1 MKYVVRCQATVRA
14 TREQVW
20 SVWSDMASYP
30 EWDPREET
38 LHFDGPLEPG
48 SVGFSKQKGGRSG
61 SDFTV
66 VLVEPGRRW
75 TNETP
80 LPAGKLVIDH
90 TIDDQDDG
98 SLLLSKTYTAFGP
111 VALLFRMHYAKEI
124 RRENP
129 RSFQGLVAEITR
141 RYGTAT
147 A

>member
-1 MKYVVRCQATVRA
+1 MQYVVQCQATVAA

-38 LHFDGPLEPG
+38 LRFAGPLEPG
-48 SVGFSKQKGGRSG
+48 STGYSRQKGGRSG

-66 VLVEPGRRW
+66 VFVDPGRRW

-90 TIDDQDDG
+90 TIDDTDDG
-98 SLLLSKTYTAFGP
+98 SLLLSKTYTAYGP
-111 VALLFRMHYAKEI
+111 VALLFRLYYAKEM
-124 RRENP
+124 RRNNP
-129 RSFQGLVAEITR
+129 RSFEGLVEEIAR
-141 RYGTAT
+141 RYPTAT
-147 A
+147 P